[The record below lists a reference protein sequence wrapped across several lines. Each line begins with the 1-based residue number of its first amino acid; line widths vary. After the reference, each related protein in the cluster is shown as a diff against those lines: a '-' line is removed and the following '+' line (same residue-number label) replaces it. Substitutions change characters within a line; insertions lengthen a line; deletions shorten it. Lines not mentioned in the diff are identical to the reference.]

1 MKKLIVI
8 GESERGEHLPFVKRS
23 HLDKMNQE
31 SDRPVEIIG
40 YLSKTT
46 STKKE
51 ESEEYT
57 STLGVLDLLI
67 HLPEDILEKARIL
80 ISWTRLY
87 HNGKISNLDRIELIG
102 KVDGDFTKS
111 TLPEQVAEYNGIA
124 IPAMLECKV
133 NC

>member
-1 MKKLIVI
+1 M
-8 GESERGEHLPFVKRS
+8 KRS

-40 YLSKTT
+40 YLPKTT

-57 STLGVLDLLI
+57 STLGVLDLLTR
-67 HLPEDILEKARIL
+67 LPEDILEKARTL
-80 ISWTRLY
+80 ISWKRLY

-111 TLPEQVAEYNGIA
+111 TLPEQVTQGK
-124 IPAMLECKV
+124 LLKLV
-133 NC
+133 F